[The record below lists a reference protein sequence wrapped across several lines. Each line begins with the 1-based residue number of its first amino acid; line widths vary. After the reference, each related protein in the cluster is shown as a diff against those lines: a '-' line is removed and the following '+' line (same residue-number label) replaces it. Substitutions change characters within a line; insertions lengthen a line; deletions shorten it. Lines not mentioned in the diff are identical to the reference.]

1 MPAGKIRPPKAGGFF
16 LKTLMRLKTLPFVL
30 VFFLLTSCGG
40 PLALNYS
47 SKEEPVVRTSKDIT
61 VFVESYKDARKAASK
76 QTAGAI
82 NSTVSDMTGQKIILD
97 KDVSSLVTSA
107 FIEELKSSGF
117 KSAETAGAAYVLT
130 GEIREFNLDIAER
143 DKIKIEIQS
152 VLKEKATGKV
162 VFSGKE
168 RVEDERFAGVI
179 GNSRRTIS
187 AYMLKNLSSVVR
199 KTIKEAAFAINAVE
213 PFNGGEGSVETK
225 GGPQDKPVFSAKGRL
240 FAASVPDRAKLYV
253 GDIYYGITP
262 ITVELA
268 PGVYDVRLKLDGY
281 DDEKEKVSVREGST
295 TEMEVLFKKQ

>member
-1 MPAGKIRPPKAGGFF
+1 M
-16 LKTLMRLKTLPFVL
+16 
-30 VFFLLTSCGG
+30 
-40 PLALNYS
+40 NYS
-47 SKEEPVVRTSKDIT
+47 SKEEPAVRTSKDIT
-61 VFVESYKDARKAASK
+61 VFVEPYKDARKAVSK

-82 NSTVSDMTGQKIILD
+82 NSPVSDMTGSKIILD
-97 KDVSSLVTSA
+97 KDVSALVTSA

-117 KSAETAGAAYVLT
+117 KTTGTAEAAAYVLT
-130 GEIREFNLDIAER
+130 GEVREFNLDIAER

-152 VLKEKATGKV
+152 VLKEKTTGKV

-168 RVEDERFAGVI
+168 RVEDERFAGVT

-187 AYMLKNLSSVVR
+187 VYMLKNLSSVVR

-225 GGPQDKPVFSAKGRL
+225 GGPQDKPAPSAKGRL
-240 FAASVPDRAKLYV
+240 FAVSVPDRAKVYI

-268 PGVYDVRLKLDGY
+268 PGVYNVRLKLDGY

-295 TEMEVLFKKQ
+295 TELEVLFKKQ